1 MGRCHGRDLHL
12 DRAAGHGGLPH
23 VPGHHHHAREV
34 EQATGEADDV
44 EGIGGLHALDEGV
57 GERAVGIHRAPHQ
70 ALHHAGDPHGGDVE
84 HDADGGHPE
93 VQLDRLDGVHL
104 LAAEQA
110 RHEVVERAHR
120 DQAHPAEG
128 AGVHVAHGPVGV
140 VAQGVHRLDGHHR
153 ALERGHA
160 VERQRH
166 DQEAQDGIVAQL
178 VPCTRQGHDPVD
190 HPAPAGGQ
198 QYQREHHAHG
208 LGPVGQRGVVQ
219 VVGTRPHVGED
230 QRPEVH
236 DRQAVAVHRAACLLR
251 DEVVHHSQEAGREE
265 EAHGVMAVPPL
276 HHRVLHARIGRVAL
290 HPARGHFRA
299 VDHVQQRHREDEAA
313 EEPVGHVDVLHAAL
327 AHGAEEHDGVR
338 HPHQRDQ
345 DVDRPLELG
354 VFLARGVAQRQADGR
369 GHDHGLP
376 APERERGEPAREQA
390 HLPRAL
396 YHVIAGGEQ
405 RAAAE
410 REDHR
415 VGVQRA
421 QAAVAEP
428 GNAKVE
434 FGPGELCGDDHAD
447 QHADHPPH
455 HGHD

>member
-1 MGRCHGRDLHL
+1 MAVFHTFQ
-12 DRAAGHGGLPH
+12 AITTMP
-23 VPGHHHHAREV
+23 ARV
-34 EQATGEADDV
+34 EQAAGEADDV
-44 EGIGGLHALDEGV
+44 EGIGGLDAFDEGV
-57 GERAVGIHRAPHQ
+57 GERAVGVHRAPHQ

-120 DQAHPAEG
+120 DQADPAER

-140 VAQGVHRLDGHHR
+140 VAQRVHRLDGHHR

-160 VERQRH
+160 VERQGH
-166 DQEAQDGIVAQL
+166 DQEAQDGVVAQL
-178 VPCTRQGHDPVD
+178 VPGARQGHDPVD
-190 HPAPAGGQ
+190 HPAPAGRQ
-198 QYQREHHAHG
+198 QDQREHHAHG
-208 LGPVGQRGVVQ
+208 LRPVGQRGVVQ
-219 VVGTRPHVGED
+219 VVGARPHVGED
-230 QRPEVH
+230 QGPEVH
-236 DRQAVAVHRAACLLR
+236 DGQAIAVHRAAGLLR
-251 DEVVHHSQEAGREE
+251 DEVVHHSQEPGREE
-265 EAHGVMAVPPL
+265 EAHGIVAVPPL
-276 HHRVLHARIGRVAL
+276 HHRILHACIGGVAL
-290 HPARGHFRA
+290 HPAGRHLRA
-299 VDHVQQRHREDEAA
+299 VDHVQQRHRENEAA

-327 AHGAEEHDGVR
+327 ADGAEEHDGVR
-338 HPHQRDQ
+338 DPHERDQ

-369 GHDHGLP
+369 GHDDRLP
-376 APERERGEPAREQA
+376 APEGERRERAREQA
-390 HLPRAL
+390 HLPSAL
-396 YHVIAGGEQ
+396 HHVVAGGEQ

-428 GNAKVE
+428 RNAEVE
-434 FGPGELCGDDHAD
+434 FRPGELGGDQYAH
-447 QHADHPPH
+447 QHADHSPH